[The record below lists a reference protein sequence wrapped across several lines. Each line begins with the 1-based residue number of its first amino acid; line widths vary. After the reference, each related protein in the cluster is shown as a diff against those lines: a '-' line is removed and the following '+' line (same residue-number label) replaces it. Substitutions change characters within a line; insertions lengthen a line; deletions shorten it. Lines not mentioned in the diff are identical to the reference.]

1 MTSRSGRMKNLIYKL
16 NRLSFRSRIILTFTL
31 ITVLLVVLM
40 SRLSYYTVRTIYLNQ
55 LEEQVSLFLPVIAE
69 NIDVTYLK
77 FLEPTSTE
85 TFTGEYYRKN
95 LQRSLNQFSLKRT
108 FLFDTN
114 LNLLVQTDTVGQ
126 FLNPE
131 PALLLNRREI
141 HQLEIG
147 HSTTS
152 IPFKGK
158 DGLWYL
164 WGFYRIDRNYFIGV
178 QENAARLAK
187 VDRLS
192 VIFWGIGLGGV
203 LLTIFAGW
211 LLAGTL
217 SKPIERLVAF
227 SRRLGEGD
235 FSAPMPENIRGELR
249 VLAAA
254 LDNMRQSLARNQRE
268 KEKMLAQI
276 AHEIRNP
283 LGGIELLAGLVK
295 EDLQSANH
303 STAYVEKILK
313 EISALKELISAY
325 LNYSRPQ
332 PAQPEWVQ
340 VSEQVEE
347 LKILF
352 RDQLAQKKITLLNK
366 TTDQKIRFDPNHFRQ
381 VLLNLIGNSLETMED
396 GGKIVVSASGN
407 RHQKIVRVSDTGPG
421 IDPQQLNRI
430 FDPFFST
437 KAEGTGLGL
446 AICKKLCAENRAHIS
461 VSNNRERGCTF
472 SIIQEN
478 SSGKEKG

>member
-1 MTSRSGRMKNLIYKL
+1 MKNLFDKL
-16 NRLSFRSRIILTFTL
+16 NRLSFRSRIILTFTI

-55 LEEQVSLFLPVIAE
+55 VEDQISLFMPVIAK
-69 NIDVTYLK
+69 NIDVAYLK
-77 FLEPTSTE
+77 FLEPNSNE
-85 TFTGEYYRKN
+85 TFTTDYYRKN
-95 LQRSLNQFSLKRT
+95 LLRFLNQFMLKRT

-114 LNLLVQTDTVGQ
+114 LNILVQTDTAGQ

-131 PALLLNRREI
+131 PALLLNQREI
-141 HQLEIG
+141 YDLEVGDCI
-147 HSTTS
+147 TS
-152 IPFKGK
+152 IPFKGR

-164 WGFYRIDRNYFIGV
+164 WGFYRINQNYFIGV

-217 SKPIERLVAF
+217 SRPIERLVGF
-227 SRRLGEGD
+227 SKKLGEGD
-235 FSAPMPENIRGELR
+235 FSASMPENIRGELR
-249 VLAAA
+249 ILAAA
-254 LDNMRQSLARNQRE
+254 LDNMRQGLARNQRE

-295 EDLQSANH
+295 EDMQSANH
-303 STAYVEKILK
+303 STAYIEKILK

-332 PAQPEWVQ
+332 PAQPEWVV
-340 VSEQVEE
+340 VSRQVEE
-347 LKILF
+347 LKMLF
-352 RDQLAQKKITLLNK
+352 RDQLTKKKITLQNK
-366 TTDQKIRFDPNHFRQ
+366 TGDQKIRFDPNHFRQ
-381 VLLNLIGNSLETMED
+381 VLLNLIGNSLETMKT
-396 GGKIVVSASGN
+396 GGEIVVSASDN
-407 RHQKIVRVSDTGPG
+407 RHQKTVQVSDTGPG
-421 IDPQQLNRI
+421 IDPQHISRI

-437 KAEGTGLGL
+437 KTEGTGLGL
-446 AICKKLCAENRAHIS
+446 AICKKLCAENQAHIS
-461 VSNNRERGCTF
+461 VSNNRESGCTF
-472 SIIQEN
+472 SIIQKN
-478 SSGKEKG
+478 STGKQTG